1 MDDKKMGLLLLL
13 CAGVFVGFL
22 VHFNNVLSEDYSSA
36 NCVVNDE
43 CREIDDSLSAL
54 HFGFG
59 FFGFMIGLG
68 VFLVFFG
75 PRDDLLGK
83 LEAEKNARIDA
94 EKFNIILSALDD
106 FEKKVM
112 RAVVSQEGI
121 TQNTLRIRT
130 DMSKAK
136 LSYVLAELEKRNL
149 IKREQKGKSLA
160 IFSRI

>member
-1 MDDKKMGLLLLL
+1 MDDKRIGLLLLV
-13 CAGVFVGFL
+13 CALVFAGFL
-22 VHFNNVLSEDYSSA
+22 VYFNNQLGSELTEA
-36 NCVVNDE
+36 NCVVSDE
-43 CREIDDSLSAL
+43 CSEIDSSLSAV

-68 VFLVFFG
+68 FYMVFFS
-75 PRDDLLGK
+75 PRDNIIEK
-83 LEAEKNARIDA
+83 LEEEKNARISA
-94 EKFNIILSALDD
+94 ERFNIILSALDD

-112 RAVVSQEGI
+112 KAVVAQEGI

-149 IKREQKGKSLA
+149 VKREKNGKSLSVYPK
-160 IFSRI
+160 I